1 MSIDVNWKGSVQ
13 DGVLWSTQIEVW
25 TTGYRY
31 WVWTQDYRVYNI
43 TATPQAT
50 HNVLV
55 LAKMSER
62 PFA

>member
-1 MSIDVNWKGSVQ
+1 MEYADR
-13 DGVLWSTQIEVW
+13 EVW